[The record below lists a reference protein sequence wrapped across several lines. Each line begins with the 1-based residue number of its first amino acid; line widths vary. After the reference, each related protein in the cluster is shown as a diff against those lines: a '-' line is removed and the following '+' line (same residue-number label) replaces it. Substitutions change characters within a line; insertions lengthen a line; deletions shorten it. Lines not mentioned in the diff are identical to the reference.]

1 MSYAFCLSTFHLQ
14 KKVGARVAC
23 WDVAVLLLLAL
34 LEYLNQVDLREKA
47 DLQEKEA
54 QESLDSGKNS
64 AMTTKNLLETLSKPD
79 QIPLFYAGGIEILTE
94 MMKDC
99 KPAVCVIS

>member
-1 MSYAFCLSTFHLQ
+1 MFGCRCALL
-14 KKVGARVAC
+14 
-23 WDVAVLLLLAL
+23 AVLPG
-34 LEYLNQVDLREKA
+34 YLNQVDLREKA

-54 QESLDSGKNS
+54 QDLLDSGKDT
-64 AMTTKNLLETLSKPD
+64 AVTTKNLLETLSKPD

-99 KPAVCVIS
+99 KPVMRVISCILSM

>member
-1 MSYAFCLSTFHLQ
+1 M
-14 KKVGARVAC
+14 
-23 WDVAVLLLLAL
+23 LLLLVL

-47 DLQEKEA
+47 DIQEKEA

-64 AMTTKNLLETLSKPD
+64 AVTTKNLLETLSKPD

>member
-1 MSYAFCLSTFHLQ
+1 MFGCRCAFLP
-14 KKVGARVAC
+14 
-23 WDVAVLLLLAL
+23 VLPG
-34 LEYLNQVDLREKA
+34 YLNQVDLREKA

-54 QESLDSGKNS
+54 QDLLDSGKDT
-64 AMTTKNLLETLSKPD
+64 AVTTKNLLETLSKPD

-99 KPAVCVIS
+99 KPVMRVISCILSM

>member
-1 MSYAFCLSTFHLQ
+1 
-14 KKVGARVAC
+14 
-23 WDVAVLLLLAL
+23 LLPFVFFLLVL

-54 QESLDSGKNS
+54 HELLNSGKNT
-64 AMTTKNLLETLSKPD
+64 AMTTKNLLKTLSKPD
-79 QIPLFYAGGIEILTE
+79 QTPLFYAGGIEILTE

-99 KPAVCVIS
+99 KPEMCVVS

>member
-1 MSYAFCLSTFHLQ
+1 MP
-14 KKVGARVAC
+14 G
-23 WDVAVLLLLAL
+23 
-34 LEYLNQVDLREKA
+34 YLNQVDLREKA

-54 QESLDSGKNS
+54 QDLLDSGKDT
-64 AMTTKNLLETLSKPD
+64 AVTTKNLLETLSKPD

-99 KPAVCVIS
+99 KPVMRVISCILSM